1 MVNDSSRLF
10 ERSSAT
16 AILPRRG
23 ADMHAATVVVATAAA
38 SITVRSPALLFTAA
52 FHFLDSRVMCQ

>member
-16 AILPRRG
+16 AIFAAPWCRHARSYRRRG
-23 ADMHAATVVVATAAA
+23 NGDGFDCRALSGAALHGGL
-38 SITVRSPALLFTAA
+38 SYFSVR
-52 FHFLDSRVMCQ
+52 V